1 MTAACLSTV
10 ANFVRRLAERNT
22 QALTDRQLLDRFTR
36 TQDEAAFAELVR
48 RHGPAVLS
56 VCRRVLHHEQDA
68 EDAFQAAFL
77 ILVRKAGSIR
87 QHESLGGWL
96 FRVSYR
102 LALRARAQV
111 VRRREQL
118 TAPDDLPLATCS
130 EEPRDALGLPL
141 DEELQRLPEA
151 YRSAVVLCYLE
162 GRSQAEAARLLATT
176 ANAVNSRL
184 KRAREI
190 LRQRLARHGLLLSG
204 GMVAAAL
211 DGHAAQAALPPAL
224 VRLTLQTAVGFTT
237 NPVTVGEASAAA
249 VALARGALQ

>member
-1 MTAACLSTV
+1 MPSALNPIARY
-10 ANFVRRLAERNT
+10 VRRIAARDPRG
-22 QALTDRQLLDRFTR
+22 QTDRQLLDRFLHK
-36 TQDEAAFAELVR
+36 QDEAAFAELVR
-48 RHGPAVLS
+48 LHGPTVLS

-111 VRRREQL
+111 SRRHEQL
-118 TAPDDLPLATCS
+118 TAPDALPAVTCS
-130 EEPRDALGLPL
+130 DEPRQALGLAL

-176 ANAVNSRL
+176 ADAVNSRL

-224 VRLTLQTAVGFTT
+224 VRLTTQTAVGFTT
-237 NPVTVGEASAAA
+237 
-249 VALARGALQ
+249 